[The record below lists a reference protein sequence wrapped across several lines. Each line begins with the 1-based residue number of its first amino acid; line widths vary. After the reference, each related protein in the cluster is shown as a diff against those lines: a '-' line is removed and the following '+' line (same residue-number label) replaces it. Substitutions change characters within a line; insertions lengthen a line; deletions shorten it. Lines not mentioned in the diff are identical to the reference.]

1 MELPDLPL
9 ALVRE
14 FSRPRV
20 SKEARDEYAKAIQ
33 QGFRLIQLDHQS
45 RLKRA
50 MVMPHA
56 VEIVRRY
63 NETMDAIDAICR
75 EPGPTWRTD
84 LTKCY
89 EDRDFWRMEIRKLVY
104 G

>member
-33 QGFRLIQLDHQS
+33 HGFWLIQLGHRS
-45 RLKRA
+45 RLYRA
-50 MVMPHA
+50 MLMPHA
-56 VEIVRRY
+56 IEFVRRY
-63 NETMDAIDAICR
+63 NETMDVIEAICR
-75 EPGPTWRTD
+75 KPGWTWRTD

-89 EDRDFWRMEIRKLVY
+89 EDRDFWCMEIQKLLY

>member
-33 QGFRLIQLDHQS
+33 HGFRLIQLGHRS

-50 MVMPHA
+50 MVTPHA
-56 VEIVRRY
+56 IEIVRRY
-63 NETMDAIDAICR
+63 NETMDVIEAICR
-75 EPGPTWRTD
+75 EPGRTWRTD

-89 EDRDFWRMEIRKLVY
+89 EDRDFWGMEIRKLLY

>member
-20 SKEARDEYAKAIQ
+20 SKARDEYAKAIQ
-33 QGFRLIQLDHQS
+33 HGFWPRLN
-45 RLKRA
+45 RA
-50 MVMPHA
+50 MLNPHA
-56 VEIVRRY
+56 IEIVRRY
-63 NETMDAIDAICR
+63 NETNDAICR
-75 EPGPTWRTD
+75 NPGWTWRTD

-89 EDRDFWRMEIRKLVY
+89 EDRDFWRMEVRKVLY

>member
-20 SKEARDEYAKAIQ
+20 SKEARDEYTKAIQ
-33 QGFRLIQLDHQS
+33 HGFWLAARSWYRLE
-45 RLKRA
+45 RA
-50 MVMPHA
+50 MVTPHA
-56 VEIVRRY
+56 IETVRGY

-89 EDRDFWRMEIRKLVY
+89 ENRDFWCMEIRKLIY